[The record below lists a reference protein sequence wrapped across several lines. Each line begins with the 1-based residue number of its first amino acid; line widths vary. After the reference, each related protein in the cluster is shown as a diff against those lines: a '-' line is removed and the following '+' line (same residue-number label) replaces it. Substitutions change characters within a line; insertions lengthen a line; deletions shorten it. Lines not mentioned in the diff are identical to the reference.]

1 MCLKKRNALTIK
13 LIPTITETENLAQ
26 LTQMISQPPSTPTG
40 VAPPS
45 TLPRSEQ
52 SHQVSL
58 DQAAVNTS
66 LIVSLLP
73 LSPSQS
79 LLPLLIS
86 LSLSLPLFLPQSLSI
101 QYQARGGW
109 GLILFFRH
117 GEGMMSFPS
126 NLVFFFLINV
136 FLNLRNK

>member
-1 MCLKKRNALTIK
+1 MCLKIRNAPTIK
-13 LIPTITETENLAQ
+13 LIPTRTETENLAQ
-26 LTQMISQPPSTPTG
+26 LTQMPPSTPTR
-40 VAPPS
+40 AALPS
-45 TLPRSEQ
+45 TPLGSKQ
-52 SHQVSL
+52 SHRVSL
-58 DQAAVNTS
+58 DWAIVNTS
-66 LIVSLLP
+66 LFVSLLP

-86 LSLSLPLFLPQSLSI
+86 FSLSLPLSLPQSLSI

-126 NLVFFFLINV
+126 NLVCLFVFFFFLI
-136 FLNLRNK
+136 